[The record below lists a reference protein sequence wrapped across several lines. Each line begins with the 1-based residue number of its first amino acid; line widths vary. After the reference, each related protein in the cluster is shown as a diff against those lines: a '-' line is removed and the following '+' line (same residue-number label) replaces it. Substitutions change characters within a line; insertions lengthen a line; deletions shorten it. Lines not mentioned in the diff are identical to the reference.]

1 MTISPNPVPPDR
13 PVRAR
18 YDWSSVVL
26 GEWQNWLD
34 LRHQVG
40 TLVTSP
46 GGLDFE
52 PLTDDEALKRA
63 TRVRLAAR
71 DYARRHGMRV
81 ESRRL
86 DHGRVLDLRFTIDS

>member
-1 MTISPNPVPPDR
+1 MTISPTPVPDDR
-13 PVRAR
+13 PSRVR
-18 YDWSSVVL
+18 YDWDRIDL

-34 LRHQVG
+34 RRG
-40 TLVTSP
+40 TE
-46 GGLDFE
+46 D
-52 PLTDDEALKRA
+52 LTDAEALKQA

-86 DHGRVLDLRFTIDS
+86 EHGRVLDLRFTKP